1 MGHFACNFYDYD
13 FGVKDY
19 LYDKLMLLSVVSSMI
34 LFILMSIFVCISCNI
49 FTIIS
54 HLLFGFFMYY
64 IDYKS
69 RFSRHRT
76 VTEFNWNNRP
86 LCTYHGQI
94 MFIIALIIKNDMYKV
109 LYDVYKVLV
118 GNGILVLI

>member
-1 MGHFACNFYDYD
+1 MGHFACNFYDYNI
-13 FGVKDY
+13 GVKDY
-19 LYDKLMLLSVVSSMI
+19 LYDKLMLLSVVASII
-34 LFILMSIFVCISCNI
+34 LFISMSIFVCISCNI
-49 FTIIS
+49 FTIIF

-69 RFSRHRT
+69 RFSCHRT
-76 VTEFNWNNRP
+76 VTEFNWNDRP
-86 LCTYHGQI
+86 LCTYHGQL